1 MARPVDVLDRS
12 KGKKVIVRLKSGA
25 EISGILQAFDLH
37 LNVWLEDAEETREDK
52 TIKLGSV
59 LIRGDT
65 IVLVSPE

>member
-12 KGKKVIVRLKSGA
+12 KGKKVIVRLKSGV

-65 IVLVSPE
+65 IVLISPE